1 MSAKVI
7 GVTHLCFMSEIS
19 VGMTR
24 VIMVLMIQLVL
35 LSVSCCEAL
44 MLWFVKGLVLLDI
57 TMLVILWLP

>member
-7 GVTHLCFMSEIS
+7 GVTHFCFMSEIS

-57 TMLVILWLP
+57 TMLVILRLP